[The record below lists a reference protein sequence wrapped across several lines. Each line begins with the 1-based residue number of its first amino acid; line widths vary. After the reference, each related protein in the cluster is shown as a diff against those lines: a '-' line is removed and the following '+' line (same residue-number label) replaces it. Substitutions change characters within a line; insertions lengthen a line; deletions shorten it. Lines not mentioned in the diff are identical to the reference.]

1 MSQPER
7 HMPQG
12 QDQPARLRRLLA
24 SGPVAIPGAFNPL
37 TAMQIEQAG
46 FEALYVSGAALSA
59 ARGLPDIGLI
69 PLRVMVR
76 EAGAI
81 AKAVGIPVLVDAD
94 TGYGAPAL
102 VKRAVRAFMRIGLA
116 GMQIED
122 QEDDKRCGHLPGKRL
137 VPAAEMAA
145 KIRAAVE
152 ARGESAFM
160 IVARTDARAV
170 EGLEAAIHRAQAYAE
185 AEADALFPEAL
196 QSAEEF
202 SAFAQR
208 MAQKGIR
215 LPLIANMTEFGKS
228 PYLNIGEFGALGYHG
243 ILFPVSTLRVA
254 TRAVAQLLA
263 DLKTDGTQQ
272 GWVERMMPRQ
282 ELYRLLRYDPAQD
295 QRGRPHERHDVTG
308 SHR

>member
-37 TAMQIEQAG
+37 TAMQIEQAR

-145 KIRAAVE
+145 KIRADSDKEKTILLAKAYE
-152 ARGESAFM
+152 TSQKLRGEG
-160 IVARTDARAV
+160 DA
-170 EGLEAAIHRAQAYAE
+170 ESTKIYAQA
-185 AEADALFPEAL
+185 
-196 QSAEEF
+196 
-202 SAFAQR
+202 
-208 MAQKGIR
+208 
-215 LPLIANMTEFGKS
+215 FGKS
-228 PYLNIGEFGALGYHG
+228 PEFYSFVRSLETYEKALGEQSS
-243 ILFPVSTLRVA
+243 LVLS
-254 TRAVAQLLA
+254 
-263 DLKTDGTQQ
+263 
-272 GWVERMMPRQ
+272 
-282 ELYRLLRYDPAQD
+282 
-295 QRGRPHERHDVTG
+295 TG
-308 SHR
+308 SDLFRYLGQPKE